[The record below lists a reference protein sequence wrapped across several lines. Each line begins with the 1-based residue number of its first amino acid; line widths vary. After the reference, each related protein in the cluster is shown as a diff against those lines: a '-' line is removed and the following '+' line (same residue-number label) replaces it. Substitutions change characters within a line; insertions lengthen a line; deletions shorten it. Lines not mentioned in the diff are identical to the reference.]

1 MLNIFSSQNPLGI
14 NISDS
19 SIKLAQIGSK
29 GTLRLLKKIR
39 LPEGC
44 VVNGEIIKEDEAVNT
59 LRELVKEADKI
70 KNISTKE
77 VVCSLPE
84 KTTYLKNLKIQKT
97 GSLKEEIFSE
107 ISKFIPEDMEK
118 LYVDWQVL
126 NKPKD
131 NFENFEA
138 EVIVGAGKKDIIEK
152 TTRVIEKAG
161 LLPILMDIESLAAA
175 RALIKN
181 EKKQKAFYPLEKNKA
196 LDSKDEK
203 NEYTVGI
210 LDIGSKESLFSVYNK
225 NLKFSI
231 SMPFSDNNI
240 LKLIS
245 ETLKINAKQAKKAKI
260 QCGLDQKKAKGSVR
274 KILSPVVGKLARDI
288 KEIEEYHINYNNG
301 KKFDKILLAGGGAS
315 LLALDNAI
323 KQAASI
329 ETAIGDATINL
340 KIPPNE
346 DNLLRKETLQY
357 EASIGLALC
366 GYWMAKD

>member
-1 MLNIFSSQNPLGI
+1 MLNIFTAQNPLGI

-29 GTLRLLKKIR
+29 GSLRLLKKIR

-44 VVNGEIIKEDEAVNT
+44 VVNGEIMKEDEAANT

-77 VVCSLPE
+77 AVCSLPE

-97 GSLKEEIFSE
+97 GNLEEEIYSE

-118 LYVDWQVL
+118 LYIDWQIL

-138 EVIVGAGKKDIIEK
+138 EIIVGVGKKDIIEK

-161 LLPILMDIESLAAA
+161 LLPIIMDIESLAVS

-181 EKKQKAFYPLEKNKA
+181 EKKQKSFSYLEKNRDID
-196 LDSKDEK
+196 LQSEK
-203 NEYTVGI
+203 NDQTIGI
-210 LDIGSKESLFSVYNK
+210 LDIGSKESFFLIYNK
-225 NLKFSI
+225 NLKFTVSLE
-231 SMPFSDNNI
+231 FSDNNI
-240 LKLIS
+240 MKLIA
-245 ETLKINAKQAKKAKI
+245 ETLKISSAQAKKAKI
-260 QCGLDQKKAKGSVR
+260 QCGLDPKKAKGSVR
-274 KILSPVVGKLARDI
+274 KILSPAIEKLAKDI

-301 KKFDKILLAGGGAS
+301 EKFDKILLCGGGAS
-315 LLALDNAI
+315 LLAIDDAI
-323 KQAASI
+323 QKNIKI
-329 ETAIGDATINL
+329 ETVCGDAAVNL
-340 KIPPNE
+340 KISPDE
-346 DNLLRKETLQY
+346 AAALKKETLQY

-366 GYWMAKD
+366 GYWIGKD